1 VADRRDE
8 TERDACGVGFL
19 ADLTTKASHEVV
31 AYALEAVARMAHRGA
46 RAADGKTGD
55 GAGVMLDTPR
65 ALLARDVGSNGIHVD
80 EASIA
85 AIGVFLPLAQARAT
99 ALRFAVEQASRSV
112 GLQPLRWRT
121 PPVNTAALGDYARQT
136 QPQYQQLIVDM
147 GRGDRAV
154 RAHRMRRAY
163 ESVGKALASF
173 NDPVAALVSAS
184 AGSIVYKALLSSD
197 DLAGYYDDLRDPLC
211 ASRFALFHQ
220 RFSTNTSPSWRLV
233 QPFRHIAHNGEFNT
247 IEGNRTWLRARGI
260 EVGRG
265 GSDSHDFNI
274 AVDAMLDG
282 GYTIGD
288 SVDLLLGAA
297 VEPEDDRLQA
307 YYDAHLPTVEHWD
320 GPAAIVF
327 YHQGL
332 LGAALDRSGF
342 RPLRWCRT
350 QSGKILAASEAGVVD
365 FVDDAIVERG
375 RLGPGERIVVD
386 VESGEVTTPAQF
398 RADRRER
405 ADFRATVRA
414 WHFEPPVEATVPEPA
429 SLADLR
435 RFAYH
440 AEDVKDLVAVM
451 ASGAGEPV
459 SSMGDD
465 AAVAFLQGREPA
477 HNYLRQRFAQVT
489 NPPIDPLREALV
501 FDMRSFV
508 GCGGVHG
515 EVASPLSAVVLES
528 AILGEAAFD
537 ALCDDERLVRHD
549 IPLVLGSQTLDARIG
564 AIADEAVAEVRAG
577 ATLVVL
583 DNRTAGPAVPG
594 LLAAGAVH
602 QRLVAV
608 GLRMQ
613 SSIVVADGFARDA
626 HSIAATLAAGANLVT
641 PWLALRVARERG
653 TVEEYL
659 SAVRSGLMKILAKL
673 GICTLRSYIGAQTFE
688 TLGLGREVVD
698 RCFPAMRA
706 HLPAIGFDVL
716 ESDAR
721 AWYEDSLATDKP
733 LGDRGSFRFRR
744 EGVRRAFAPNVIKVL
759 RASALQGDYPA
770 YEALSDAIEAR
781 EPVAVR
787 DLLEVRSLGAPVA
800 LDEVATEREITATF
814 AAAAMSL
821 GALGPEAHAAV
832 SEAANIAGAVA
843 NSGEGGIEE
852 AQYDRAH
859 PAHTRIKQIASAR
872 FGVTAAYLASADEIE
887 IKMAQGSKPGEG
899 GQIPGG
905 KVSVEIARLRGA
917 SPGQPL
923 ISPPPHHD
931 IYSIEDLAQ
940 LIYDLRRVA
949 PQARIA
955 VKLVAQSGIGT
966 VASGVAKAGADV
978 IHISGHDGGTGA
990 SPLGSIKH
998 AGLPWELGL
1007 AEVHDT
1013 LVANGLRDRVALR
1026 TDGGLKTGRD
1036 VIVGAIL
1043 GADRFTFGSAL
1054 LVALGCIYARQCHKN
1069 TCPVGIATQDEALR
1083 TKFTASGEQG
1093 ASFFTFVA
1101 RDVRRRLA
1109 RLGAR
1114 SLVELRGR
1122 RDLLQA
1128 KELDN
1133 PLLAAVDLSEL
1144 LALAT
1149 SSDIASRPV
1158 EAPPTHV
1165 DERENPGGGSVRLVP
1180 EDRAVGSRRA
1190 HERVVAHARGEWPAP
1205 LNLSYSGTAGQS
1217 FGAFLTDGISL
1228 HLDGDANDYV
1238 GKGMD
1243 GGSIIVLGN
1252 GDPSQPAVGNT
1263 CFYGARGGEAY
1274 IGGTAGERFAVRNS
1288 GARLVVEG
1296 AGEHACEYMT
1306 AGAVVILGPVGR
1318 NLASGMSGGVAF
1330 VLSDA
1335 SALRTGPNGIEVT
1348 ELAAD
1353 DPDAASLERL
1363 LRDHALHTNSAVA
1376 RGLLAE
1382 WPRSA
1387 ARFRRLA
1394 PAVAVTIPV

>member
-1 VADRRDE
+1 VAERRDE
-8 TERDACGVGFL
+8 TEHDACGVGFL
-19 ADLTTKASHEVV
+19 ADLTTRASHDVV

-65 ALLARDVGSNGIHVD
+65 ALLWRDLTANGIHVD
-80 EASIA
+80 QAGIA
-85 AIGVFLPLAQARAT
+85 AVGVFLPLAQARAT
-99 ALRFAVEQASRSV
+99 ALRFAIEQASRSV

-121 PPVNTAALGDYARQT
+121 PPVDTDALGDHARQT

-163 ESVGKALASF
+163 EAVGKALASF
-173 NDPVAALVSAS
+173 DDPVAALVSAS

-197 DLAGYYDDLRDPLC
+197 DLAGYYGDLRDPLC
-211 ASRFALFHQ
+211 ESRFALFHQ

-260 EVGRG
+260 EVGKG

-297 VEPEDDRLQA
+297 VEPDDGRLQA

-342 RPLRWCRT
+342 RPLRWCKT
-350 QSGKILAASEAGVVD
+350 ASGKILAASEAGVVD
-365 FVDDAIVERG
+365 FVDDPIVERG
-375 RLGPGERIVVD
+375 RLGPGERILVD
-386 VESGEVTTPAQF
+386 IENGEVTSPAAF
-398 RADRRER
+398 RAERRER

-414 WHFEPPVEATVPEPA
+414 WRFDPPAEPAYAETA

-528 AILGEAAFD
+528 AIQDEASFD

-549 IPLVLGSQTLDARIG
+549 IALVLGSGTLDARIE
-564 AIADEAVAEVRAG
+564 AIAEEAVASVRGG
-577 ATLVVL
+577 ATLIVL
-583 DNRTAGPAVPG
+583 DNRGHGPAVAG

-626 HSIAATLAAGANLVT
+626 HSIAATLAAGANVVS

-653 TVEEYL
+653 ATTDYL
-659 SAVRSGLMKILAKL
+659 YAVRSGLMKILAKL

-688 TLGLGREVVD
+688 TLGLAREVVE

-706 HLPAIGFDVL
+706 HLPAIGFEVL

-721 AWYEDSLATDKP
+721 AWFEASSSEKA
-733 LGDRGSFRFRR
+733 LGDHGSYRFRR
-744 EGVRRAFAPNVIKVL
+744 DGVRRAFAPNVIKVL
-759 RASALQGDYPA
+759 RASALRGDYTA
-770 YEALSDAIEAR
+770 YEELSDAIEAR

-787 DLLEVRSLGAPVA
+787 DLLDVRALGAPLA
-800 LDEVATEREITATF
+800 LDDVAGEREIAGTF

-832 SEAANIAGAVA
+832 SEAANLAGAIA
-843 NSGEGGIEE
+843 NSGEGGIESE
-852 AQYDRAH
+852 QYDRAH

-899 GQIPGG
+899 GQIPGS

-917 SPGQPL
+917 SPGQSL

-949 PQARIA
+949 PRARIA

-1013 LVANGLRDRVALR
+1013 LVANGLRDRVMLR

-1036 VIVGAIL
+1036 VIVGSIL

-1069 TCPVGIATQDEALR
+1069 TCPVGIATQDETLR
-1083 TKFTASGEQG
+1083 KKFVASGEQG

-1109 RLGAR
+1109 KLGAR
-1114 SLVELRGR
+1114 SLAEIRGR

-1128 KELDN
+1128 RESDN
-1133 PLLAAVDLSEL
+1133 PLFANVDLSEL

-1149 SSDIASRPV
+1149 SSDVASRPLDP
-1158 EAPPTHV
+1158 APPHI
-1165 DERENPGGGSVRLVP
+1165 DERDVVGGSARIAP
-1180 EDRAVGSRRA
+1180 EDRAVGSRHAYEHVLAR
-1190 HERVVAHARGEWPAP
+1190 ARGDRPAP
-1205 LNLSYSGTAGQS
+1205 LDLSYYGTAGQS
-1217 FGAFLTDGISL
+1217 FGAFLTHGISL

-1243 GGSIIVLGN
+1243 GGRIVVLGN

-1263 CFYGARGGEAY
+1263 CFYGARGGEAF

-1288 GARLVVEG
+1288 GAHLVVEG
-1296 AGEHACEYMT
+1296 AGDHACEYMT
-1306 AGAVVILGPVGR
+1306 AGAVAILGPVGR

-1330 VLSDA
+1330 VLQDDERELRMGPLSVA
-1335 SALRTGPNGIEVT
+1335 VSALH
-1348 ELAAD
+1348 AD
-1353 DPDAASLERL
+1353 DPDAGLLQEL
-1363 LRDHALHTNSAVA
+1363 LRAHLAQTSSARARALLEDWPHAI
-1376 RGLLAE
+1376 GQ
-1382 WPRSA
+1382 
-1387 ARFRRLA
+1387 FRKLA
-1394 PAVAVTIPV
+1394 PEVAAAIPA